1 MNNEQ
6 KAIAEKIKT
15 YIEKAENILLHCH
28 PFPDPDSIGSVL
40 AMKEYLESEGKTVTA
55 IIGDS
60 KYPENLSSLQIE
72 KKILPK
78 NFFEIDSKKYDLFLI
93 LDSSSKTQIS
103 RIGEVNF
110 PKGMNTVVIDH
121 HRTNE
126 RFGDVNLIIGN
137 YASTTQIIY
146 ELFKQWEVNIS
157 KDMALYLFMGLFAD
171 TGGFKYLNSTPEV
184 LQMGAE
190 LSLINPNYHKLVFD
204 LENSRK
210 PIEIEMMALA
220 LSSIQKYINGKVVFT
235 VIPFEEIV
243 KRELDESSAI
253 EGLVPEILRSV
264 LGWEIVASLVE
275 VEKGKTIVSLRTRD
289 EEKYDM
295 SKIASIVGKNGG
307 GHPGAAGTTI
317 MKSTQAAVKELLQ
330 AIKKLYG
337 DEL

>member
-1 MNNEQ
+1 M
-6 KAIAEKIKT
+6 
-15 YIEKAENILLHCH
+15 
-28 PFPDPDSIGSVL
+28 
-40 AMKEYLESEGKTVTA
+40 
-55 IIGDS
+55 
-60 KYPENLSSLQIE
+60 
-72 KKILPK
+72 
-78 NFFEIDSKKYDLFLI
+78 
-93 LDSSSKTQIS
+93 
-103 RIGEVNF
+103 
-110 PKGMNTVVIDH
+110 
-121 HRTNE
+121 
-126 RFGDVNLIIGN
+126 
-137 YASTTQIIY
+137 
-146 ELFKQWEVNIS
+146 
-157 KDMALYLFMGLFAD
+157 
-171 TGGFKYLNSTPEV
+171 
-184 LQMGAE
+184 AE

-317 MKSTQAAVKELLQ
+317 MKNAQRFMIS
-330 AIKKLYG
+330 
-337 DEL
+337 

>member
-1 MNNEQ
+1 
-6 KAIAEKIKT
+6 
-15 YIEKAENILLHCH
+15 
-28 PFPDPDSIGSVL
+28 
-40 AMKEYLESEGKTVTA
+40 
-55 IIGDS
+55 
-60 KYPENLSSLQIE
+60 
-72 KKILPK
+72 
-78 NFFEIDSKKYDLFLI
+78 
-93 LDSSSKTQIS
+93 
-103 RIGEVNF
+103 
-110 PKGMNTVVIDH
+110 
-121 HRTNE
+121 
-126 RFGDVNLIIGN
+126 
-137 YASTTQIIY
+137 
-146 ELFKQWEVNIS
+146 
-157 KDMALYLFMGLFAD
+157 
-171 TGGFKYLNSTPEV
+171 
-184 LQMGAE
+184 MGAE

-253 EGLVPEILRSV
+253 EGLVPETLRSV

-295 SKIASIVGKNGG
+295 SKIVSIVGKNGG

-317 MKSTQAAVKELLQ
+317 MKSAQTAVKELLQ

-337 DEL
+337 DKL